1 MGGSIILSTRRA
13 KTPYY
18 VEELGISIYTI
29 EELCYFIYHYL
40 EFLEDEFIN
49 SELVNFIEKSMGLKT
64 LADKLVRW
72 VNSGSDFCQI
82 VFMIEQ
88 DVHYLSVSEM
98 SDLKSRLEWRR
109 SARTADRLKKKADTL
124 VLLKKYRYA
133 VVIYDELLE
142 KERILN
148 LSIRTKGKVLHNRGT
163 AYARLF
169 MFREAAESLE
179 LAYPLLESLEILK
192 EIYFLKFLDGEA
204 VGSPGCLA
212 EVSDELKAE
221 WEAEISQYIK
231 EAENDSRYRDV
242 IDAAN
247 QDSYKK
253 SAFYYELIRQ
263 WKNEYRN
270 MVN

>member
-18 VEELGISIYTI
+18 VDELGLSIYTI

-64 LADKLVRW
+64 LADKVVRW
-72 VNSGSDFCQI
+72 VNSGSDFCQVI
-82 VFMIEQ
+82 YMIEQ

-98 SDLKSRLEWRR
+98 SDLKTRLEWRR
-109 SARTADRLKKKADTL
+109 SAKAVDRLKKKADTL
-124 VLLKKYRYA
+124 VLLKKYRHA
-133 VVIYDELLE
+133 IVIYDELI
-142 KERILN
+142 ERERVLK
-148 LSIRTKGKVLHNRGT
+148 LSVRMKGRVLHNRGI

-169 MFREAAESLE
+169 MFSEAAESLE
-179 LAYPLLESLEILK
+179 LAYPMLESLEILK
-192 EIYFLKFLDGEA
+192 EIYFLQYLDKEA
-204 VGSPGCLA
+204 VGNPICLD
-212 EVSDELKAE
+212 EVSDEIKAE
-221 WEAEISQYIK
+221 WETEIVQYMK
-231 EAENDSRYRDV
+231 EAESDSEYSAIV
-242 IDAAN
+242 EAAN

-270 MVN
+270 MVK